1 LWLVEFEWYEPKS
14 ARNAQERRLP
24 FELAAEFFQAPVLER
39 LDERRNY
46 GEQRIVAIGR
56 LRERYVVCV
65 YTWRGTEDRPVRRII
80 SLRPAK
86 RRERNA
92 YRQAYPEAD

>member
-1 LWLVEFEWYEPKS
+1 MDFEWYGPKS
-14 ARNAQERRLP
+14 AHNVQKRQLP
-24 FELAAEFFQAPVLER
+24 FEFAAEFFQAPVLER

-46 GEQRIVAIGR
+46 GERRIVAIGR
-56 LRERYVVCV
+56 LRERYLVCV
-65 YTWRGTEDRPVRRII
+65 YTWRGTEERPVRRII

-86 RRERNA
+86 RREIGA